1 MKTTRTLVPFILSLI
16 FVLALSACGTQA
28 TQPPAPEPL
37 ATQSSLAADEQ
48 PVSVTETASPEMTES
63 SAPAPAAES
72 ATISFA
78 NDVYPILKSRCLN
91 CHGGESTKKGLSVK
105 TYAELM
111 AGSDNGPVVIPGDA
125 ANSLLVELIANQ
137 KMPKRGAKLT
147 PLQVQL
153 ITDWVNQGALEN

>member
-1 MKTTRTLVPFILSLI
+1 MKTIRIIFPFVIGLTLL
-16 FVLALSACGTQA
+16 LALSACGMQA
-28 TQPPAPEPL
+28 TQPPVPEPL
-37 ATQSSLAADEQ
+37 ATQSSPAADEQ
-48 PVSVTETASPEMTES
+48 PVSVTETVSPEMTES
-63 SAPAPAAES
+63 PAPAPAAES

-91 CHGGESTKKGLSVK
+91 CHGGDSTREGLSVK

-125 ANSLLVELIANQ
+125 ANSLLVKLIANQ